1 MITAYQ
7 IRRSPISTRL
17 FFILAPALS
26 IFAFFSSIMPRIVD
40 SVYSNMVAGFTDTI
54 HAAPV
59 EYTWLILVGDAIVL
73 IFCLVFFSAWLG
85 SEKIE
90 ECDL

>member
-7 IRRSPISTRL
+7 IRRSPLSTRL
-17 FFILAPALS
+17 FYILAPALS
-26 IFAFFSSIMPRIVD
+26 IFAFFSALMPRIVD

-54 HAAPV
+54 HTAPA
-59 EYTWLILVGDAIVL
+59 EYTWLVLVGDVIVL
-73 IFCLVFFSAWLG
+73 VFCLVFFGAWLG

-90 ECDL
+90 GVL